1 MGTFFKC
8 HTHLVQV
15 FLNKGGNG
23 ISTIMVIIQVQ
34 MYRGKNK
41 QRKNKNL
48 QELLLFNVKCA
59 IFKVFQPYHNEN
71 TLHFDEMMMMSTLY

>member
-41 QRKNKNL
+41 QKK
-48 QELLLFNVKCA
+48 
-59 IFKVFQPYHNEN
+59 
-71 TLHFDEMMMMSTLY
+71 